1 MFLSDLKNFQD
12 ALDTIPESLE
22 ETYHRALATIPH
34 DNRTRVQMILSWL
47 ISSYRELT
55 TSEVA
60 AVVKLPF
67 VEDVFKFCPSALI
80 VVTGGDTQTIK
91 LAHLKVKE
99 FLITGPKVGLRW
111 YRIPARVANCVVAAQ
126 ALKIVFGCTTT
137 ESKDLLDYASR
148 FWPAHERQLHPSPGL
163 PTHNDV
169 PWGATLLSLIDDVE
183 YRVHSVLEINKRE
196 RSLKWLETQ
205 FPEQIG
211 PPRSNSLS
219 VHPIHY
225 ASLLGLESS
234 VMHFWHDFFYRM
246 VPQLGDSECSISD
259 AACMGYAEIVK
270 WLTDRT
276 ENPSGYF
283 DLPRIA
289 RRFRINPSQTLHALL
304 NDGSH
309 SSIGIEV
316 VSTLIANPRGDQI
329 LGILLEQKLA
339 FITEKKVRAYAR
351 SERGKGILEMILW
364 YSNLVMLAT
373 TSRHPGH
380 GTGYLECFALIFG
393 FIYALALF
401 ANDIG
406 FPILEGGPSYCRSLW
421 TLQGVQEQ
429 TRRLL

>member
-148 FWPAHERQLHPSPGL
+148 FWPAHARQLRPSPGL

-196 RSLKWLETQ
+196 RKGSCLCTQ
-205 FPEQIG
+205 RTRKG
-211 PPRSNSLS
+211 NPRNDL
-219 VHPIHY
+219 VV
-225 ASLLGLESS
+225 LESS
-234 VMHFWHDFFYRM
+234 HACNYESPPWARYR
-246 VPQLGDSECSISD
+246 L
-259 AACMGYAEIVK
+259 
-270 WLTDRT
+270 
-276 ENPSGYF
+276 
-283 DLPRIA
+283 
-289 RRFRINPSQTLHALL
+289 
-304 NDGSH
+304 
-309 SSIGIEV
+309 
-316 VSTLIANPRGDQI
+316 
-329 LGILLEQKLA
+329 LGIFRTDLRFHLRTHPL
-339 FITEKKVRAYAR
+339 
-351 SERGKGILEMILW
+351 RG
-364 YSNLVMLAT
+364 
-373 TSRHPGH
+373 
-380 GTGYLECFALIFG
+380 
-393 FIYALALF
+393 
-401 ANDIG
+401 
-406 FPILEGGPSYCRSLW
+406 
-421 TLQGVQEQ
+421 
-429 TRRLL
+429 